1 MLTSCLYGATP
12 SVLSGAGGC
21 NTAEKENASR
31 KLYLLLVMT
40 MALSLSS
47 AALAEG
53 DTYWTELDSL
63 NGSEASGPVP
73 A

>member
-1 MLTSCLYGATP
+1 M
-12 SVLSGAGGC
+12 
-21 NTAEKENASR
+21 R

-53 DTYWTELDSL
+53 DTYWTDLGSL
-63 NGSEASGPVP
+63 NGSEASGHAKVMVDGNQLTVTIESHGVKS
-73 A
+73 